1 MRSAMFGLSCL
12 MITIMSILIVSVMVS
27 YDNRQVN
34 LEKHLQDAVKSAMN
48 EVFLAE
54 TPTIVS
60 EDDIAGYVLDSLAL
74 AITSCDFLQ
83 VDVVDSDLANGMI
96 SVRATVSYTS
106 ISADDSGQMTSDT
119 VDFVSQTTVIMDII
133 ENALPDNYIV
143 SYKLEEGASTNYK
156 QYIKTSGDMVPVPV
170 NPTKD
175 GFSFT
180 GWSYEGNYMDESDI
194 SSMSLLSDVTFVAIW
209 N

>member
-12 MITIMSILIVSVMVS
+12 MITVLSILIVSVMVS

-54 TPTIVS
+54 NPTIVS

-74 AITSCDFLQ
+74 SITSCDFLQ

-156 QYIKTSGDMVPVPV
+156 QYIKTSGDMVPVPL
-170 NPTKD
+170 NPIKD
-175 GFSFT
+175 GFSFR